1 MDVANPRTLGEIRQQ
16 EVATSCRG
24 NKNWKTWNYGCNRH
38 KVKVYIAKNFI
49 IKYHLNRQRSLGGHY
64 LKDLYDMIFKRKS
77 FRRFNGTLA
86 LSQDELKDI
95 YQKLENLNPLV
106 NEMEIKYKIVQRE
119 QTTSKRG
126 EYSLLIYSEEKNI
139 IY

>member
-1 MDVANPRTLGEIRQQ
+1 M
-16 EVATSCRG
+16 
-24 NKNWKTWNYGCNRH
+24 
-38 KVKVYIAKNFI
+38 
-49 IKYHLNRQRSLGGHY
+49 NRQRSLGGHY